1 MEICLITLTGTKY
14 LFDVEPNDLVEKL
27 KDKIQDEMGI
37 PPNSQRL
44 FSAGVILEDGNTFS
58 YYGIIDD
65 KIENKMGIPPMGQ
78 RLVFAGVI
86 LEDEKTFSYYGIIDG
101 SIIHLVLAL

>member
-1 MEICLITLTGTKY
+1 MEICVKTLAGTKY
-14 LFDVEPNDLVEKL
+14 LFDIEPNDSIIKL
-27 KDKIQDEMGI
+27 KDEIQDKIGI

-65 KIENKMGIPPMGQ
+65 KIENKIGIPLYSQ
-78 RLVFAGVI
+78 RLVFPCMR
-86 LEDEKTFSYYGIIDG
+86 LEDEKTFSYYGIVDG
-101 SIIHLVLAL
+101 SIIYLVLAL